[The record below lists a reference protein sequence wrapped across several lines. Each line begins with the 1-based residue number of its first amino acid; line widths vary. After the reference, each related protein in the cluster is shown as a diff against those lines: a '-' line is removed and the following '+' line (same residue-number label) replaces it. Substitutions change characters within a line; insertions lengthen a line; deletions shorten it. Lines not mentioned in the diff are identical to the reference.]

1 MLLRHRPAG
10 WFLFAAGL
18 GLGLGVAAAFPLRA
32 GRGEAVMRI
41 DAVQSAHGGTL
52 ASVDPGA
59 SVRIGARTP
68 LAGAYRAQILAVID
82 GDTLDAKVHVWMGQ
96 EVVTRIRLLDIDAPE
111 LGGGCQRE
119 KELARAARDR
129 LAALLADAA
138 PHGSVT
144 LVDVRPDKYFGR
156 VVGRV
161 LRPDGLDL
169 GKALVAEE
177 LGRPYRGGRRSGW
190 CELAWN

>member
-18 GLGLGVAAAFPLRA
+18 GLGLAAGFLLRG
-32 GRGEAVMRI
+32 GRGDAAMRI
-41 DAVQSAHGGTL
+41 DAVRPAHGGTL
-52 ASVDPGA
+52 ASVEPGA
-59 SVRIGARTP
+59 SARIGARTP

-119 KELARAARDR
+119 KVLARAARDR
-129 LAALLADAA
+129 LAALLVDAT

-177 LGRPYRGGRRSGW
+177 LARPYRGGRRGGW